1 MKLDKN
7 TSFSK
12 MFFVI
17 IIIIIINIL
26 VIDVKANIICN
37 DGTISSGCAD
47 CHQGCCSR
55 HGGCTPGYT
64 GSSNNSNNYN
74 NSSSSSAISSY
85 TAPVIRQKSSNNK
98 IKSITIDNKK
108 IVVKDEMSY
117 TTTKNTVSVNV
128 ILESSLATA
137 DYSRTVYLDHGDN
150 NETIVVTAENG
161 NKKTYY
167 LNIKHANNS
176 TIIKEIKING
186 SSISLNDMTYDSVS
200 DSIDLEVIPEDEYA
214 KVEYE
219 KKVTLK
225 DGDNEIPITVIAE
238 NGNKKQ
244 YKLIVKYDEVTNAI
258 ATVLTVGGLG
268 AAATLGIKKVV
279 KKKK

>member
-1 MKLDKN
+1 MKLNKL
-7 TSFSK
+7 FL
-12 MFFVI
+12 I
-17 IIIIIINIL
+17 IIIM
-26 VIDVKANIICN
+26 VIVFPIVNVNANIICN
-37 DGTISSGCAD
+37 DNTESASCTD
-47 CHQGCCSR
+47 CHKGCCSGHR
-55 HGGCTPGYT
+55 GCTPGYT
-64 GSSNNSNNYN
+64 GPKSKSSSESNNYN
-74 NSSSSSAISSY
+74 NSVSSY
-85 TAPVIRQKSSNNK
+85 TAPVIRQKSNNNK

-117 TTTKNTVSVNV
+117 TTSKDTVSIDVV
-128 ILESSLATA
+128 LESSSATA

-167 LNIKHANNS
+167 LNIKQSNNNTS
-176 TIIKEIKING
+176 IKEIKING

-200 DSIDLEVIPEDEYA
+200 DSLDLEVIPEDEYA

-225 DGDNEIPITVIAE
+225 NGNNEIPIVVIAE
-238 NGNKKQ
+238 NGAKKE
-244 YKLIVKYDEVTNAI
+244 YKLIVKYDEVTSAI

-268 AAATLGIKKVV
+268 GATVFGV
-279 KKKK
+279 KKN